1 MALRN
6 CEFARKLHDLL
17 ADASEGVTLEPW
29 QCWIDTFVFESPM
42 SLSIQQEELC
52 RRLEGELLDRN
63 DARAAAA
70 PLRQFATEI
79 DELWDRLSRVDAIVR
94 GETPDDP
101 IQRRLNNFALALIN
115 RNELKARKARR
126 RPLLARIG

>member
-1 MALRN
+1 VERISHGN
-6 CEFARKLHDLL
+6 V
-17 ADASEGVTLEPW
+17 G
-29 QCWIDTFVFESPM
+29 WIHLFESRAV
-42 SLSIQQEELC
+42 SLSLQQEELC

-70 PLRQFATEI
+70 PLRQCATEI
-79 DELWDRLSRVDAIVR
+79 DELWDRLSRVYAIVR